1 MQCETVKVVSPVSEG
16 NPLGFIVINKSD
28 LTDEHELFDEDGRRP
43 VATRADLDAALA
55 SLPGEYTDA
64 EYVVTQMRAYFG
76 GLFTADD
83 ESHVRSLVKSKDK
96 SQSGALNVEQLK
108 AALTEKAIEIP
119 DGAKKADLQ
128 ALLDASNQG

>member
-28 LTDEHELFDEDGRRP
+28 LTNEHELFEARRQP
-43 VATRADLDAALA
+43 VAARIDLDTALA

-64 EYVVTQMRAYFG
+64 EYVVTQMRAHFG
-76 GLFTADD
+76 DLFTADD
-83 ESHVRSLVKSKDK
+83 ESKVRSLVKEKDRNP
-96 SQSGALNVEQLK
+96 SDGLNVEQLK
-108 AALTEKAIEIP
+108 AALTEKGIEIP

-128 ALLDASNQG
+128 VLVDAASKG